1 MRIQQGQ
8 LVPLGYGKYVRSDEV
23 VAVEPITDNRG
34 PGRRSFVWV
43 RGIAEPMVA
52 SRAEGSIVDD
62 LVTPADEAARMKAQR
77 AVLRRVVAALEGVSP
92 GVRSALGENSGVD
105 FAELIDEGNRVLG

>member
-43 RGIAEPMVA
+43 RGIGEPMVA

-105 FAELIDEGNRVLG
+105 FTELIEEGNRVLG